1 MHDVDINHITLVPDA
16 TGTFFAGYILGA
28 DAAVAPNNNFNIKWQ
43 NSIWMVG
50 NFGGFASS
58 SGSTA
63 SCASGK
69 ADASGIMTS
78 CWNPVPAS
86 PTMVVTGNT
95 IVPPLILRANPS
107 VPVWP
112 AGTCQLVG
120 TGTGLY
126 GGLTGLAAFNALYT
140 AYNNGV
146 AIGGNYTIKT
156 SSPCHNK
163 ANDGTDPG
171 ANQAALALRMQGVTT
186 F

>member
-16 TGTFFAGYILGA
+16 TGTFFAGAILGA

-120 TGTGLY
+120 NRDWVIRRT
-126 GGLTGLAAFNALYT
+126 
-140 AYNNGV
+140 
-146 AIGGNYTIKT
+146 
-156 SSPCHNK
+156 
-163 ANDGTDPG
+163 DGTCS
-171 ANQAALALRMQGVTT
+171 